1 MIASIV
7 IIICSAALIVY
18 WLRYTSLLLIEAH
31 QPEEETEFALFHFP
45 AVRKKLAAGADCAG
59 LRHALDRDFA
69 VLSYLTSRTPFASL
83 EARLLVWDYRLMRVW
98 QAFSQ
103 TALPAQS
110 RNALA
115 EMADVV
121 DVLASRLRQSQHIAE
136 GA

>member
-7 IIICSAALIVY
+7 MIICSAALIVY
-18 WLRYTSLLLIEAH
+18 WLRYTCLLLIEAH
-31 QPEEETEFALFHFP
+31 QPEEETECALFHFP
-45 AVRKKLAAGADCAG
+45 SVRKKLAAGADCAG
-59 LRHALDRDFA
+59 LRHALDRDYA
-69 VLSYLTSRTPFASL
+69 ALSYLTSKAPFASL
-83 EARLLVWDYRLMRVW
+83 ESRLLVWDYRLMRLW
-98 QAFSQ
+98 HALSQ

-121 DVLASRLRQSQHIAE
+121 AVLAGRLRQSEHIAE